1 MQARSP
7 NYTHTY
13 SRNMPTPLSK
23 RSPNTPFYTPFP
35 FHISHLHP
43 DKYSPNRTT
52 AITSSPPPNTLKT
65 GKNKVVKSGGRG
77 RSLTNT
83 QWHTMTFLPLNRLCH
98 MSPLPTAPIT
108 VPNWASCATLCRCKR
123 SPVRVDNS
131 YTNNTKMRGEGQH
144 FCVKNK
150 RSWHNCSGF
159 LDITLIHIDFFTHWP
174 S

>member
-35 FHISHLHP
+35 SHISHLHP

-83 QWHTMTFLPLNRLCH
+83 QWHAMTFLPLNRLCH
-98 MSPLPTAPIT
+98 LYPPHPSLSLTGHPVQRYAAANEAQSGWTTAT
-108 VPNWASCATLCRCKR
+108 QTTQKWG
-123 SPVRVDNS
+123 
-131 YTNNTKMRGEGQH
+131 GEWQH

-159 LDITLIHIDFFTHWP
+159 LDITLIHIGFFAHWP